1 MTDKKYENYSKS
13 KNKILNILI
22 EEVKNTISVQESFA
36 LLNDLLV
43 EVVVASAQSGNI
55 KGKNKAEIA
64 DNVRCMLE
72 KLYKNS
78 VKCFEE
84 NFFGEEDEQ

>member
-1 MTDKKYENYSKS
+1 MTDEEYENYSKS

-22 EEVKNTISVQESFA
+22 EEVKNTISVHESFA

-72 KLYKNS
+72 KLYKNA

-84 NFFGEEDEQ
+84 NFFGEDDE